1 MKMRFMS
8 LSAAALLGA
17 TAFAYEANPVAR
29 IRPRLASDVTSSNWT
44 IGCEVLDRELA
55 VFAEYKDYAGGHL
68 YVYDPKT
75 GDDDTYLGDAKA
87 KVKDLGI
94 PVPGNSIYAM
104 VAVEKDAP
112 KGKVLISATSEK
124 VTKVYGISYP
134 DAEFF
139 EYDGKGFK
147 RHGKWM
153 EKLSYPGPERSR
165 RV

>member
-1 MKMRFMS
+1 MTNEQNSKTKLIADTLREEAVSGCFPSGRFP
-8 LSAAALLGA
+8 SAAQVIRRFG
-17 TAFAYEANPVAR
+17 VAR
-29 IRPRLASDVTSSNWT
+29 QT
-44 IGCEVLDRELA
+44 A
-55 VFAEYKDYAGGHL
+55 VKAKYKDYAGGHL